1 MYNSVFTPNNLQF
14 MEEKIN
20 EKLNQLRVVLDQYTA
35 LCDSTQPRWSVTQSY
50 HIHKKVLEG
59 QIKLLKSLS
68 TDK

>member
-1 MYNSVFTPNNLQF
+1 